1 MSRPTRRHY
10 TEAEKAVM
18 WDRWCRGESINSIAR
33 HFGRAHSPIQRIL
46 AKTGGIRPPAR
57 SRSSRSLTPAE
68 REEISRGLVAGHSL
82 RAIASSLGR
91 APSTVSREI
100 QRNGGHHQYRASQA
114 DQAAWDRRQKELR
127 SATQPPPIQ
136 NV

>member
-33 HFGRAHSPIQRIL
+33 HFGRAYSPIQQIL

-57 SRSSRSLTPAE
+57 SRSSRSLALAE
-68 REEISRGLVAGHSL
+68 REEISRGLVAGQ
-82 RAIASSLGR
+82 IAY
-91 APSTVSREI
+91 T
-100 QRNGGHHQYRASQA
+100 
-114 DQAAWDRRQKELR
+114 
-127 SATQPPPIQ
+127 SA
-136 NV
+136 